1 VIARDR
7 GWRGEEKRNR
17 GTDKWRADGC
27 NGDLSGRE
35 SDGAGDQADKNRADF
50 TLAAVVGSEPRGDT
64 NEKRKGLDR
73 ERQQQ
78 PAQKPEADEAQDNA
92 DDDHGGG
99 APET

>member
-7 GWRGEEKRNR
+7 GRRGEEKRNR

-64 NEKRKGLDR
+64 NELCGVPRYVAH
-73 ERQQQ
+73 
-78 PAQKPEADEAQDNA
+78 AQYAFLWNTEAGSLRHIFL
-92 DDDHGGG
+92 HG
-99 APET
+99 